1 MCRNYHDLLSESYG
15 SAIVPGP
22 SRSEL
27 GMARLNHDDA
37 ILFDSLKD
45 RAVRERL
52 AFDVPVPVYIDHPL
66 SGLGRPD
73 EHLDFERQLLG
84 RKGLTGGWGR

>member
-1 MCRNYHDLLSESYG
+1 
-15 SAIVPGP
+15 
-22 SRSEL
+22 
-27 GMARLNHDDA
+27 
-37 ILFDSLKD
+37 
-45 RAVRERL
+45 
-52 AFDVPVPVYIDHPL
+52 VPVYIDHPL